1 MFNKIQI
8 VRINTTLYINKPKAH
23 NTRNTTTETEV
34 NISRFGLRQSFNL
47 LIEVLVDLLAIPVT
61 STKLDIHVF
70 IFVRKF
76 SSHI

>member
-8 VRINTTLYINKPKAH
+8 VRINTTLYRNKPKAH
-23 NTRNTTTETEV
+23 NTRNTTETEV

-70 IFVRKF
+70 ILLFTSF
-76 SSHI
+76 